1 MPRALTLDYLIG
13 RAKANNLRRF
23 IRFNTVVRYVDFDEK
38 TKEFSIEIEDFKTNS
53 IECQTFDRVIVATGH
68 YHVPNI
74 IDIDGVNQFPGRVL
88 HSHEFRGAN
97 EFTGLNLLLIG
108 GSMTVEDI
116 AVQCHKF
123 GAQSIAVSS
132 REILNA
138 YKWPKTIKSVSMLVR
153 MEEGTAHFND
163 GSSK

>member
-53 IECQTFDRVIVATGH
+53 IEC
-68 YHVPNI
+68 
-74 IDIDGVNQFPGRVL
+74 
-88 HSHEFRGAN
+88 
-97 EFTGLNLLLIG
+97 
-108 GSMTVEDI
+108 
-116 AVQCHKF
+116 HKF